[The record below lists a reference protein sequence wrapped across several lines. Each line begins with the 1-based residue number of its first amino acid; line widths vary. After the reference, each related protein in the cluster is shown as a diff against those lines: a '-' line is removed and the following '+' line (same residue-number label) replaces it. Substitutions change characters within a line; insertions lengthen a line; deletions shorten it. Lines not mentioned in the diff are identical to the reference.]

1 MFLHKHFIAGPGED
15 AESADSEVQDIIRN
29 LNFVLKTKRGTG
41 YFLPT
46 FGLSDVGF
54 RTPAEMITTLT
65 QELTENIRLYEPRV
79 ELVDVDEDHD
89 DEGHRVRLVVNMK
102 LRNAND
108 LLQIVVDLKTNTFDV
123 RPAPPRPREE

>member
-1 MFLHKHFIAGPGED
+1 MFLHKHFIAGQGD
-15 AESADSEVQDIIRN
+15 AEEGELEDIVRN

-54 RTPAEMITTLT
+54 RTPGEMITILT
-65 QELTENIRLYEPRV
+65 QEITENVRLYEPRV
-79 ELVDVDEDHD
+79 ELVDVDEEHD
-89 DEGHRVRLVVNMK
+89 DEGHRVHLIVNMK
-102 LRNAND
+102 LRNASD

-123 RPAPPRPREE
+123 RPMPPRAREK